1 MKPILKPLTLVMLTI
16 IILTSC
22 HFPGQ
27 PWVLVEITS
36 HEDGQSIVQYEEVRI
51 VTGARSSQG
60 IDKVELYINGEL
72 EHIDEPP
79 MGFPREF
86 TSDQP
91 WMPVAEGRVIVSVIA
106 IDRRGNASEPFS
118 ITLQVVATPDEIDT
132 EPTPTPT
139 VSPEDLALTQTAQ
152 ASCTNSAT
160 FIEHVTIPI
169 NSSVRANS
177 NFTKIWRV
185 NNNGTCDWA
194 GYQVVHT
201 SGNIMGANSPKALPV
216 VNAGANADIVVDMVA
231 PDTPGSHSAIWRIQA
246 GDGTLFGPELI
257 VSINVPELPT
267 DTPEPTATFTSTPT
281 FTVTPTLTPSPTST
295 RTPPPTLPPLSVQ
308 QISEQITIP
317 ANNTDNRTVN
327 CPSGSVVVSG
337 GFSHPTEVRVW
348 QSMKHGNGWRVF
360 ATNNHSSAR
369 TITITATCLLNSGGT
384 SEQTITKQNANP
396 NGFTNLTTTCPA
408 GSIVTGGGWMIG
420 NNSAIQIYQSSRSGN
435 GWQIETNNPTSNTPE
450 INVYAI
456 CLSRVPGSTTQEV
469 SSENM
474 IPPNETADA
483 EKLCP
488 SGTFVTGGGF
498 MMDIG
503 LNLYNTSVFQNGWF
517 NSVRNPTGEEKRLDT
532 FAICYSP

>member
-1 MKPILKPLTLVMLTI
+1 MKPILKPLTIFILTI

-27 PWVLVEITS
+27 PWVLVEIIS
-36 HEDGQSIVQYEEVRI
+36 HEEGQSVVQYEEVRI
-51 VTGARSSQG
+51 VTEARSSQG

-79 MGFPREF
+79 MGFPLEF
-86 TSDQP
+86 TADQP
-91 WMPVAEGRVIVSVIA
+91 WIPVAEGQVIVSVIA
-106 IDRRGNASEPFS
+106 IDRRGTASEPFS
-118 ITLQVVATPDEIDT
+118 ITLQVTATPDEIDL

-160 FIEHVTIPI
+160 FVEHVTIPM
-169 NSSVRANS
+169 NATVSANS

-201 SGNIMGANSPKALPV
+201 SGNIMGANSPIALPV

-231 PDTPGSHSAIWRIQA
+231 PETPGSHSAIWRIQA
-246 GDGTLFGPELI
+246 ADGTRFGPELLI
-257 VSINVPELPT
+257 SIEVPELPT
-267 DTPEPTATFTSTPT
+267 DTPEPTPT
-281 FTVTPTLTPSPTST
+281 LTVTPTLTPSPTAT
-295 RTPPPTLPPLSVQ
+295 RTPTPTRPPVSVQ
-308 QISEQITIP
+308 QVSEQITIP
-317 ANNTDNRTVN
+317 PNNTDSRTVN

-337 GFSHPTEVRVW
+337 GFSHQIGVRVW
-348 QSMKHGNGWRVF
+348 HSMKNGNGWRVF
-360 ATNNHSSAR
+360 GTNNHTSAR
-369 TITITATCLLNSGGT
+369 TLTITATCLFNSGGT
-384 SEQTITKQNANP
+384 TDQAFTQQNAKP
-396 NGFTNLTTTCPA
+396 NDFTQLSTTCPA
-408 GSIVTGGGWMIG
+408 GSTVTGGGWVIG
-420 NNSAIQIYQSSRSGN
+420 DNTNIQVYQSSRSGN
-435 GWQIETNNPTSNTPE
+435 GWQIYVNNPTSNTPA
-450 INVYAI
+450 INVYAV
-456 CLSRVPGSTTQEV
+456 CLSGAPGSTSQEV

-474 IPPNETADA
+474 IPPNETDDV

-498 MMDIG
+498 MMDRE
-503 LNLYNTSVFQNGWF
+503 LNLYNSSVFQNGWF